1 MTNPTPPGKLIVSVD
16 LQQRSNYLMKYSTL
30 ELWMDSSFGE
40 DGKQTNPTLAKVL
53 SVGHGVDEKLIGQWA
68 LCHYNTFTS
77 FVTDNYRYGSHEQK
91 NEEGLSLFTIY
102 PNQVKALLDEEGMPV
117 PYDGYLLAKRIP
129 VEQQSTLIIPE
140 SAFRHDML
148 WFEVDRTTGDV
159 PYKKG
164 DMVLCYRYSDLAI
177 NYTIN
182 KKPVECFVI
191 KQDDVHGFVNKQ

>member
-16 LQQRSNYLMKYSTL
+16 LQQRSNYLMKYGTL

-129 VEQQSTLIIPE
+129 VEHRSTLIIPE

-164 DMVLCYRYSDLAI
+164 DLVLCYGLS
-177 NYTIN
+177 
-182 KKPVECFVI
+182 
-191 KQDDVHGFVNKQ
+191 